1 MKHIMILAFASLIA
15 LAVVIATTIGG
26 AAQPVSAA
34 AQPGLVVEAANLPE
48 SAVPQQP
55 FSGEL
60 ARGDGGVAFDHHCV
74 TQTTTTTWPVAVY
87 DSTGYLLGWWITTV
101 TQTFEYCYPGP
112 TVTLISS
119 SRTVTWQPN
128 PIPPGA

>member
-1 MKHIMILAFASLIA
+1 MKHIMILAVAFLIA
-15 LAVVIATTIGG
+15 LTVVIVTTIGG
-26 AAQPVSAA
+26 AAQPASAA
-34 AQPGLVVEAANLPE
+34 TQPGLVVEAATSPE

-55 FSGEL
+55 LNGEL
-60 ARGDGGVAFDHHCV
+60 ARGDREVAPDHHCV

-101 TQTFEYCYPGP
+101 TQKFEYCYPGP

-128 PIPPGA
+128 PVPPGA